1 MLNTLIYNVLY
12 CRAILHDVQ
21 KISSVLV
28 GVELNQSVSEGA
40 LLLVQQ
46 GGWSGL
52 SMSDNSLFGNLFST
66 TASNVSSLHPK
77 CKHRASLS
85 NQFIPSLGVTS
96 SDAAHPAHF
105 NLPRYNR
112 QRKSPTFCCTSW
124 RISTSSRNKACS
136 STPYV
141 KPVLAFQ
148 FSLLLMWMTRY
159 LYSSINILAEHRH
172 FMYWSW
178 LAFWSHSE
186 TTFKRYFLTDHST
199 KSFTSTLSI
208 SQN

>member
-1 MLNTLIYNVLY
+1 
-12 CRAILHDVQ
+12 
-21 KISSVLV
+21 
-28 GVELNQSVSEGA
+28 
-40 LLLVQQ
+40 
-46 GGWSGL
+46 
-52 SMSDNSLFGNLFST
+52 MSDNSLFGNLFAT

-85 NQFIPSLGVTS
+85 NQFIPSLDVVLMLLIQHTS
-96 SDAAHPAHF
+96 
-105 NLPRYNR
+105 NYPRYNR

-148 FSLLLMWMTRY
+148 FTLLLMWTTRY
-159 LYSSINILAEHRH
+159 LYFSISILAEDRH

-178 LAFWSHSE
+178 SAFWSHSE
-186 TTFKRYFLTDHST
+186 ITFKRYFLTDHST
-199 KSFTSTLSI
+199 KSFTSTLSTFHKI
-208 SQN
+208 RYILWYSQ